1 MPLVPPPF
9 PPIAARP
16 DGRRSRPLAL
26 TLAGMPGRAQ
36 AGASPQP
43 ICWGPENSPPDCPP
57 PSLMDPYT
65 YGKSYY
71 RQPHTYGYDRRY
83 YQNTYP
89 YSGCGPVHG
98 R

>member
-1 MPLVPPPF
+1 MPLSLHPSRRLPRVLMAG
-9 PPIAARP
+9 AAAA
-16 DGRRSRPLAL
+16 LAL